1 LPADGSV
8 RLHIRPEGF
17 LVCVARP
24 PLEATPEA
32 LSAPGMV
39 HAKLTHDAGC
49 AWPDRRGERL
59 AAAALAA
66 TGAVVLA
73 FATLAD
79 ALACRQ
85 RLEGGPRR

>member
-1 LPADGSV
+1 MRP
-8 RLHIRPEGF
+8 HIRSEDF
-17 LVCVARP
+17 LVRIARP

-32 LSAPGMV
+32 LAAPLRV
-39 HAKLTHDAGC
+39 HAKLIHGAGR
-49 AWPDRRGERL
+49 AWPDYVGERL
-59 AAAALAA
+59 TEEALAA
-66 TGAVVLA
+66 AGAAVLV